1 MCNQS
6 LTDSGS
12 EEDSRRPACRLALEG
27 IHSATPEGRRFL
39 DLDNRRRV
47 TAIPSQHSSRGSASS
62 SSDIESGS
70 RDASIRAGGSA
81 EPLSSGGE
89 AAGSTGNPS
98 PTSALTGAALRDVP
112 PIAPV
117 VLCILDGWGH
127 CPGAAHNAIRA
138 ADTPVMD
145 ALWQVYPHTLIEA
158 SGAAVGLPD
167 DQMGNSEV
175 GHLTIG
181 SGRVIRQELVRIG
194 QAVRDGSL
202 RGNEALNAMADRL
215 LASGGTL
222 HLVGLCSD
230 GGVHS
235 HVDHLGGLLRWAAGR
250 GLRDVAIHAI
260 TDGRDT
266 APNSAPVFLARVD
279 ELIAEAG
286 VGRIATLCGRY
297 WAMDRDNRWERTEK
311 AYRLLTEPAPAAGLT
326 AAAAVQASYAV
337 EVGDEFLEPV
347 RLADGVLK
355 AGDGLVCFNFRPDR
369 VRQLIR
375 ALVVPG
381 FDGFV
386 RGRFEPLDVVTFTQY
401 EKGLPVGV
409 AFPPESLDGLLGQ
422 VISEAGLRQFR
433 TAETE
438 KYPHVTYFMN
448 GGIEKA
454 FPGEDRHLV
463 PSPRVATYDQAP
475 AMSAEELT
483 QSCIAAIQK
492 GIYSL
497 VVINFAN
504 PDMVGHTGK
513 MEATKAAIHTVDTC
527 VGRLIEA
534 TNRLGGTFLIT
545 ADHGNAELMEGPDG
559 RPWTAHTT
567 NPVPVILV
575 EGEKRKL
582 PGHGT
587 DVRLRE
593 GGGLADIAPT
603 LLEIL
608 GLPRPR
614 AMSGTSLV
622 VPSDVAVSAA
632 LLAQP
637 VGV

>member
-1 MCNQS
+1 MIQRRYGVLIGRLNA
-6 LTDSGS
+6 
-12 EEDSRRPACRLALEG
+12 SRAIE
-27 IHSATPEGRRFL
+27 
-39 DLDNRRRV
+39 RRV
-47 TAIPSQHSSRGSASS
+47 TAIPSQHSSSASS
-62 SSDIESGS
+62 TGRSSDGGDVASNQSKNGS
-70 RDASIRAGGSA
+70 SSVLSEASLKGS
-81 EPLSSGGE
+81 
-89 AAGSTGNPS
+89 S
-98 PTSALTGAALRDVP
+98 PV
-112 PIAPV
+112 APV
-117 VLCILDGWGH
+117 VLCILDGWGYRH
-127 CPGAAHNAIRA
+127 DATHNAIRA
-138 ADTPVMD
+138 AETPVMD
-145 ALWQVYPHTLIEA
+145 ALWHAYPHTLIKA
-158 SGAAVGLPD
+158 SGGAVGLPD

-194 QAVRDGSL
+194 QAVRKGTILS
-202 RGNEALNAMADRL
+202 NEALNGLGDRL
-215 LASGGTL
+215 LSSGGTL
-222 HLVGLCSD
+222 HLLGLCSD

-250 GLRDVAIHAI
+250 GLTDVAIHVI

-266 APNSAPVFLARVD
+266 APNSAPAFVARVE

-311 AYRLLTEPAPAAGLT
+311 AYRLLTEPGDVSGLT
-326 AAAAVQASYAV
+326 PGEAIQASYDA

-347 RLADGVLK
+347 RIADGVLK
-355 AGDGLVCFNFRPDR
+355 PGDGVVCFNFRPDR

-375 ALVVPG
+375 ALVLPE
-381 FDGFV
+381 FDGFS
-386 RGRFEPLDVVTFTQY
+386 RDRIDPLDVVTFTQY
-401 EKGLPVGV
+401 EKGLPVAV

-475 AMSAEELT
+475 AMSAQDLT
-483 QSCIAAIQK
+483 DSCIAAINK

-497 VVINFAN
+497 VVINYAN
-504 PDMVGHTGK
+504 PDMVGHTGQ
-513 MEATKAAIHTVDTC
+513 MEATKEAIKAVDTC
-527 VGRLIEA
+527 VGRLMEA
-534 TNRLGGTFLIT
+534 TNRMGGTLLVT
-545 ADHGNAELMEGPDG
+545 ADHGNAEVMEGPDG

-587 DVRLRE
+587 NVQLRE

-608 GLPRPR
+608 GLAKPE
-614 AMSGTSLV
+614 AMSGDSLIVPADAGVTTSRIPQTL
-622 VPSDVAVSAA
+622 
-632 LLAQP
+632 
-637 VGV
+637 GV